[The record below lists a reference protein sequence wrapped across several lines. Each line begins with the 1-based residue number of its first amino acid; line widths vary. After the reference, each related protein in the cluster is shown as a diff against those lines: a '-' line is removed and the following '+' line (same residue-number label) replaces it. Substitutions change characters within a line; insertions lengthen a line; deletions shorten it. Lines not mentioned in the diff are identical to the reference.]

1 MPGDL
6 FPKKIAKVSLSTMKN
21 TDETKGAT
29 PNNIDL
35 RVIGGLLLLIT
46 GTIILLDRY
55 FHTGWLPFLILPC
68 YGFLFVY
75 GGVRQRRFRFI
86 AAGCLLA
93 GIGMGT
99 IVASGK
105 INTLTWQDRIGYGL
119 LIFASA
125 WFGIT
130 FLSILF
136 GRGIAWWPL
145 IMAGVIGGAGI
156 PFVFTKLSI
165 LDFGFFIAV
174 GLGLAFLIWGFAEK
188 IIGLIIPGSLLITI
202 GPGIYFPWNNVGREN
217 GLAQTGEMLVW
228 FALGWILITLF
239 SKMAIQRFIWWP
251 LIPGGVLTM
260 VGWGLYIGGNPQSA
274 LGFIGNSGSVVFIIF
289 GLYLLLFKRG
299 IRK

>member
-1 MPGDL
+1 
-6 FPKKIAKVSLSTMKN
+6 MKN
-21 TDETKGAT
+21 VDETNSVT
-29 PNNIDL
+29 SNDVDF
-35 RVIGGLLLLIT
+35 RVIGGLLLLII
-46 GTIILLDRY
+46 GSIILLDRY
-55 FHTGWLPFLILPC
+55 LHTGWLPLLILPC
-68 YGFLFVY
+68 CGFLFVY
-75 GGVRQRRFRFI
+75 GGVRMRRFGLVVT
-86 AAGCLLA
+86 GCLLA
-93 GIGMGT
+93 GVGAGT
-99 IVASGK
+99 IVASGR
-105 INTLTWQDRIGYGL
+105 INSLTWQDRIGYGL

-136 GRGIAWWPL
+136 GRGVAWWPL
-145 IMAGVIGGAGI
+145 IMAGVIGGASV
-156 PFVFTKLSI
+156 PFIFTKLSI

-174 GLGLAFLIWGFAEK
+174 GLGLAFLVWGFAAK
-188 IIGLIIPGSLLITI
+188 LIGLIIPGSLLITI
-202 GPGIYFPWNNVGREN
+202 GPGIYFPWDSAGREN

-274 LGFIGNSGSVVFIIF
+274 IGFIGNSGSVVLIIF
-289 GLYLLLFKRG
+289 GLYLLLLRRG

>member
-1 MPGDL
+1 
-6 FPKKIAKVSLSTMKN
+6 MKN
-21 TDETKGAT
+21 SDET
-29 PNNIDL
+29 NNVTSNDVDF
-35 RVIGGLLLLIT
+35 RVIGGLLLLII
-46 GTIILLDRY
+46 GSILLLDRY
-55 FHTGWLPFLILPC
+55 LQTGWLPLLILPC
-68 YGFLFVY
+68 CGFLFAY
-75 GGVRQRRFRFI
+75 GGIRMRRFGFVVT
-86 AAGCLLA
+86 GCLLA
-93 GIGMGT
+93 GIGAGT
-99 IVASGK
+99 IVASGR
-105 INTLTWQDRIGYGL
+105 INSLTWQDRIGYGL

-145 IMAGVIGGAGI
+145 IMAGAIGGVSI
-156 PFVFTKLSI
+156 PFIFTKLSI

-174 GLGLAFLIWGFAEK
+174 GLGLAFLAWGFGAK
-188 IIGLIIPGSLLITI
+188 LIGLIIPGSLLVTI
-202 GPGIYFPWNNVGREN
+202 GPGIYFAWDRTGRGN

-274 LGFIGNSGSVVFIIF
+274 VGFIGNSGSVALIIF
-289 GLYLLLFKRG
+289 GLYLLLFRRG